1 MQRKLAAFC
10 KSSVHS
16 KREALGALG
25 TVGNG
30 LRAEVLG
37 YLEEGRGALVIPR
50 LHIIPII
57 LCLEGPSVP
66 FPSSPLTVRTLT
78 GESYAITA
86 PLAVTAAFTEGATA

>member
-30 LRAEVLG
+30 LCAGVLG
-37 YLEEGRGALVIPR
+37 YYEEDGGDLVIPR
-50 LHIIPII
+50 LHITPII
-57 LCLEGPSVP
+57 LCLEGPSIP
-66 FPSSPLTVRTLT
+66 FLSAPLTARTST
-78 GESYAITA
+78 GESYVITA
-86 PLAVTAAFTEGATA
+86 PHAVTAAFTGGATA